1 MRSMSTLAR
10 VAGAALSLSATAAL
24 PTALHAQAD
33 TRPVVVVFE
42 FNNNSIGK
50 DRADYDGVQ
59 KGVQDLLITDLA
71 GNSQYRLVDRS
82 HLNQV
87 LQEQN
92 LSKGGAIDPQTA
104 VRIGKIL
111 GAQYAVTGGFMS
123 DGKGGAVMTCYTID
137 METTQD
143 QNPQKI
149 YGKTDDVLGLIGK
162 LSTAIN
168 GQMKFSAKAPG
179 RMGDASGVTHQSN
192 AKAAPATSAAAV
204 QSGAPATEGKVE
216 LYARPLPKGMPKVSL
231 DMATAKLYT
240 KGLDAM
246 DDKDNSKAIAFF
258 KQVHEKAKDFTPA
271 TQKLE
276 ELGVKVAD

>member
-1 MRSMSTLAR
+1 MRSMSMFVRT
-10 VAGAALSLSATAAL
+10 AGAALSMCASAAL
-24 PTALHAQAD
+24 TSALPSALHAQTD

-50 DRADYDGVQ
+50 DRLDYDGVQ

-92 LSKGGAIDPQTA
+92 LVKGGSIDPATA
-104 VRIGKIL
+104 VRVGKIL

-137 METTQD
+137 MESTQD

-149 YGKTDDVLGLIGK
+149 YGKTDDVLGLIEK
-162 LSTAIN
+162 MSTAIN
-168 GQMKFSAKAPG
+168 TQMKLTAKAPS
-179 RMGDASGVTHQSN
+179 RMGDASGVTHQSSG
-192 AKAAPATSAAAV
+192 ASSSAASAV
-204 QSGAPATEGKVE
+204 QSGAPTDTVQ
-216 LYARPLPKGMPKVSL
+216 LYARPLAVFPKTRL
-231 DMATAKLYT
+231 DVPTAKLYT
-240 KGLDAM
+240 RALDAM
-246 DDKDNSKAIAFF
+246 DDKDNAKAIDLF
-258 KQVHEKAKDFTPA
+258 KQVLAKAPDFTPA

-276 ELGVKVAD
+276 QLGVKAAG

>member
-10 VAGAALSLSATAAL
+10 IASAALSMGAAAAL
-24 PTALHAQAD
+24 PTALHAQTD

-50 DRADYDGVQ
+50 DRLDYDGVQ

-92 LSKGGAIDPQTA
+92 LVKGGAIDAATA
-104 VRIGKIL
+104 VRVGKIL

-137 METTQD
+137 MESTQD

-149 YGKTDDVLGLIGK
+149 YGKTDDVLGLIEK
-162 LSTAIN
+162 MSTAIN
-168 GQMKFSAKAPG
+168 TQMKLGAKAPG
-179 RMGDASGVTHQSN
+179 RMGDASGVTHQSSG
-192 AKAAPATSAAAV
+192 AASSAAAV
-204 QSGAPATEGKVE
+204 QSGAPTDTVQ
-216 LYARPLPKGMPKVSL
+216 LYARPLAAFPKTKL
-231 DMATAKLYT
+231 DVQTAKLYT
-240 KGLDAM
+240 RALDAM
-246 DDKDNSKAIAFF
+246 DDKQNAKAIDLF
-258 KQVHEKAKDFTPA
+258 KQVLAKAHDFTPA
-271 TQKLE
+271 VQKLE
-276 ELGVKVAD
+276 QLGVKAAG